1 MMNAK
6 FETTYM
12 GVSITLKFNA
22 GFGINGTKV
31 GQLITSNQF
40 VQDAIENDPRFGSM
54 FTLSRVYDNQT
65 EEPVDEYELK
75 QVTATKKKTKTNAQI
90 FAENQAK
97 LAKKKSQEA
106 KDTAKGKEPEKIDTV
121 TSLNDAVSFFAE
133 KGDLLKSADQLKELC
148 DKHAVVFPNLKL

>member
-40 VQDAIENDPRFGSM
+40 VQDAIEHDPRFGSM
-54 FTLSRVYDNQT
+54 FILSRVYDNQT

-75 QVTATKKKTKTNAQI
+75 QVTAAKKKTKTNAQI

-106 KDTAKGKEPEKIDTV
+106 KGTKQPEAIDTV
-121 TSLNDAVSFFAE
+121 TTLNDTISFFAE
-133 KGDLLKSADQLKELC
+133 KGEMLKSADQLKELC
-148 DKHAVVFPNLKL
+148 DKHAVVFPKLKL